1 MNERPEM
8 FKESL
13 ESSSLGLEEKSLV
26 IKCQEWAV
34 ISVVLMTDK
43 LGAAAL
49 AQKIEST
56 CVLVHHFLSNNRCSY
71 LHPLNPKK

>member
-1 MNERPEM
+1 M

-13 ESSSLGLEEKSLV
+13 ESSSLGLEEKCLA

-34 ISVVLMTDK
+34 ISVVLTTDT

-49 AQKIEST
+49 AQKTDST
-56 CVLVHHFLSNNRCSY
+56 CALVHHFLSSNQCLY
-71 LHPLNPKK
+71 LHPVNPKK

>member
-1 MNERPEM
+1 M
-8 FKESL
+8 FKEFL
-13 ESSSLGLEEKSLV
+13 ESSTLGLEEKGLA

-49 AQKIEST
+49 AQKI
-56 CVLVHHFLSNNRCSY
+56 
-71 LHPLNPKK
+71 

>member
-1 MNERPEM
+1 MRDEM

-13 ESSSLGLEEKSLV
+13 EPSILGLEGKHLA

-43 LGAAAL
+43 LGSAAL
-49 AQKIEST
+49 AQKI
-56 CVLVHHFLSNNRCSY
+56 
-71 LHPLNPKK
+71 